1 MFLMHIRPNKR
12 SSSSHQIWMLCAIFA
27 LTLLPAVFSGA
38 GALGVSPKPPPTP
51 PPTPA
56 VSEHQIAKIMNFLQ
70 TTEPEVYAKAV
81 VLRRSAP
88 KKFVKLIS
96 DAAPN
101 FRRLERLHKQDPQL
115 FALTIADIKLTHRS
129 FTIAGELRQPNLPT
143 EQTENLRQEL
153 KQVVSQQFDLRQKI
167 RKLEL
172 DQLTKRLQALKD
184 QFALRE
190 KERIIII
197 ETRVNDLIG
206 KPPSVN
212 W

>member
-1 MFLMHIRPNKR
+1 
-12 SSSSHQIWMLCAIFA
+12 MLGSRLA
-27 LTLLPAVFSGA
+27 LALLLATFA
-38 GALGVSPKPPPTP
+38 GAVARGVTPQHPPTP

-56 VSEHQIAKIMNFLQ
+56 VSQRQIEKIMSFLQ

-96 DAAPN
+96 EAAPN

-115 FALTIADIKLTHRS
+115 FSLTISDIKLTHHS

-143 EQTENLRQEL
+143 EQAENLRQDL
-153 KQVVSQQFDLRQKI
+153 KQVVSQQFDIRQKI

-172 DQLTKRLQALKD
+172 DQLTKRLEALKA
-184 QFALRE
+184 QFTLRE
-190 KERIIII
+190 KERTVII

-206 KPPSVN
+206 KPPSIH